1 MPFVVLD
8 DLAARG
14 DYHKL
19 ALQYGSAL
27 PWTGLRY
34 RSSLVILLREPS
46 EACIRR
52 FLEEQQSLPF
62 SYPEVGASRDGAPFG
77 YPTNHHRGRLGTGQ
91 ETFARAREALRRW
104 ETYRLGWTEL
114 FWPGAPIAEGTVVG
128 ILGRHLGV
136 WSLNACRIAYTVEE
150 ETPSLRRYGFAFGT
164 LPGHVEQGEE
174 RFTVEWQG
182 DDDLVLYE
190 VFAFARPA
198 HPLARAGRPFVRLVQ
213 RRFAAD
219 SFRAMAAAVDA
230 GWI

>member
-1 MPFVVLD
+1 M
-8 DLAARG
+8 
-14 DYHKL
+14 
-19 ALQYGSAL
+19 
-27 PWTGLRY
+27 
-34 RSSLVILLREPS
+34 
-46 EACIRR
+46 
-52 FLEEQQSLPF
+52 
-62 SYPEVGASRDGAPFG
+62 
-77 YPTNHHRGRLGTGQ
+77 
-91 ETFARAREALRRW
+91 
-104 ETYRLGWTEL
+104 YRLGWTKL

-150 ETPSLRRYGFAFGT
+150 EETPSLRRYGFAFGT

-182 DDDLVLYE
+182 EDDTVWYE
-190 VFAFARPA
+190 LFAFARPA

-230 GWI
+230 GWT